1 MKEDKTKD
9 PIYQKGNS
17 KRSKTIIKTGVVG
30 IATNVTLVVFK
41 IVVGLLSNSI
51 AIILDA
57 LNNLSDVL
65 SSIITIVG
73 MKLALKPAD
82 KEHPMGH
89 GRVEY
94 LSATLISA
102 IIITAGIIAIV
113 ESIKKIITPLE
124 THYTLIT
131 FVVVGI
137 AIITKIVL
145 GRYTKNIGDKVNSSS
160 LVASGTDALFDAVVS
175 TATLVGAGITLLWG
189 INIDGWIGAIISIVM
204 VKAGLDILT
213 GTINS
218 ILGDRIDPEFSHKIK
233 NMVRT
238 LDHVLDCAD
247 LVVNRYGPET
257 MIGSIDIEVSDKLS
271 PRDIYHT
278 TLMVKEKLQ
287 NEFGIL
293 ATVGIY
299 VKNTKPGPEL
309 NFEKEI
315 TDLMLAQKHVLG
327 IHGFYTDLKR
337 KKVTMDIIK
346 DFEVINTKT
355 FKDNLVAILEQQ
367 NPDFDY
373 FIWLDTDFSD

>member
-17 KRSKTIIKTGVVG
+17 KRSKTIVKTGVVG
-30 IATNVTLVVFK
+30 IATNVILAAFK

-65 SSIITIVG
+65 SSVITIVG

-82 KEHPMGH
+82 KKHPMGH

-94 LSATLISA
+94 LGATLIAA
-102 IIITAGIIAIV
+102 IIITAGIISIV
-113 ESIKKIITPLE
+113 ESIQKIITPLE
-124 THYTLIT
+124 THYTLVT
-131 FVVVGI
+131 FIIVGI
-137 AIITKIVL
+137 AIITKIIL
-145 GRYTKNIGDKVNSSS
+145 GRYTKEVGKKVNSSS
-160 LVASGTDALFDAVVS
+160 LVASGTDALFDAVIS
-175 TATLVGAGITLLWG
+175 AATLIGAGITLLWG
-189 INIDGWIGAIISIVM
+189 INLDGWIGAIISLVM
-204 VKAGLDILT
+204 VKAGYDLLT
-213 GTINS
+213 ETINS
-218 ILGDRIDPEFSHKIK
+218 ILGERLDPELSQKIK
-233 NMVRT
+233 QTVRT
-238 LDHVLDCAD
+238 VDHVLDCAD

-271 PRDIYHT
+271 PMYIYRT
-278 TLMVKEKLQ
+278 TLKVKEKLQ
-287 NEFGIL
+287 DEFGIL
-293 ATVGIY
+293 TTVGIY

-327 IHGFYTDLKR
+327 IHGFYADLKR

-355 FKDNLVAILEQQ
+355 FKDNLVAILEKQ